1 MIIAVLKEVK
11 KLEGRVALVPNNIRE
26 LAAKGHK
33 VLVQKDAGM
42 ISGFTD
48 KDYTREGA
56 EIVSATQE
64 LIDRA
69 DLVHKV
75 KEPTLEEVDMM
86 RPGQMFWGYLHLAA
100 IPETLKKILNKKIIA
115 LGFETVQLPDGSLP
129 LLAPM
134 SEIAGKLA
142 TQNGAHLLRFDQ
154 GGRGILLGGTSTVPP
169 AKVLVLGAGVVGR
182 CAAEVAVGMG
192 AHTTI
197 LDLSPQRLDMLKKI
211 YGDKI
216 NVARSTHEV
225 ICQLLKDTDL
235 LVGAVL
241 VAGEKAPKLV
251 TEDMVR
257 TMHKGSV
264 IVDVSVDQGGC
275 IATSEVTTHD
285 KPFVLKHGV
294 LHYGVA
300 NMPGSV
306 PVTAT
311 LALNNATFP
320 YTKEIANLSLD
331 GACKKHPEMQK
342 AINCANGE
350 VVHPALRASGI

>member
-1 MIIAVLKEVK
+1 MIISILKEVK
-11 KLEGRVALVPNNIRE
+11 KLEGRVAIVPANVRE
-26 LAAKGHK
+26 LVKNGHK
-33 VLVQKDAGM
+33 ILVQKGAGV

-48 KDYTREGA
+48 ADYKSEGA
-56 EIVSATQE
+56 EIVEQSRE
-64 LIDRA
+64 LIERA

-86 RPGQMFWGYLHLAA
+86 RQGQMFWGYLHLAA
-100 IPETLKKILNKKIIA
+100 IPETLQKILDKKIIA

-169 AKVLVLGAGVVGR
+169 ARVLVLGAGVVGR
-182 CAAEVAVGMG
+182 CAAEIAVGMG
-192 AHTTI
+192 AQTTI
-197 LDLSPQRLDMLKKI
+197 LDLSPQRLDLLKKI

-216 NVARSTHEV
+216 NVARSSEDV
-225 ICQLLKDTDL
+225 ICKLLKDTDL

-251 TEDMVR
+251 TEDMVK
-257 TMHKGSV
+257 TMPKGSV

-320 YTKEIANLSLD
+320 YTKEIADLGLD

-350 VVHPALRASGI
+350 IVHPALKHVL

>member
-1 MIIAVLKEVK
+1 MIISILKEVK
-11 KLEGRVALVPNNIRE
+11 KLEGRVALVPSNVKE
-26 LAAKGHK
+26 LVAKGHK
-33 VLVQKDAGM
+33 VLVQKDAGL
-42 ISGFTD
+42 ISGFVD
-48 KDYTREGA
+48 QDYTQAGA
-56 EIVSATQE
+56 EIVLTTKE
-64 LIDRA
+64 LIERA

-100 IPETLKKILNKKIIA
+100 IPDTLKKILDKKIIA
-115 LGFETVQLPDGSLP
+115 LGFETLQLPDGSLP

-169 AKVLVLGAGVVGR
+169 AKVLVLGAGVVGS

-197 LDLSPQRLDMLKKI
+197 LDLSPQRLDLLKKI

-216 NVARSTHEV
+216 NVARSTPET
-225 ICQLLKDTDL
+225 IQALLKDTDL

-241 VAGEKAPKLV
+241 IAGEKAPKLV
-251 TEDMVR
+251 TEDMVK
-257 TMHKGSV
+257 TMRKGAV

-285 KPFVLKHGV
+285 KPYVLKHHV

-320 YTKEIANLSLD
+320 YTKEIMDLGLD
-331 GACKKHPEMQK
+331 GACKKYPEMQK

-350 VVHPALRASGI
+350 VVHPALKHVL